1 MNTFL
6 LVVGVLVSIV
16 LAGMA
21 GYQIN
26 QDKLGGEDNEQ

>member
-1 MNTFL
+1 MNAFL

-21 GYQIN
+21 GYYLN
-26 QDKLGGEDNEQ
+26 QDKLRGCNDE